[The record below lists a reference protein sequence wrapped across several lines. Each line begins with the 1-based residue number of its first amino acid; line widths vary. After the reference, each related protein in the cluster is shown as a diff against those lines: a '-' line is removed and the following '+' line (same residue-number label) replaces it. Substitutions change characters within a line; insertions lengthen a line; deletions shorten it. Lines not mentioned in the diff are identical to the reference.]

1 MHIPESVTKIGE
13 YAFEECMNLQE
24 FTCSKKN
31 GILNNKDCSEVLFA
45 QACENAIIEES
56 TDIIG
61 EYAFYYN
68 ENVK

>member
-1 MHIPESVTKIGE
+1 
-13 YAFEECMNLQE
+13 MNLQE